1 MIPIGA
7 DSEVQVLNNTD
18 RCILEIQAT
27 IHSVNPAIKELQNKI
42 TREMAGIK
50 DEYQEHY
57 VAGLSDA
64 LGIIM
69 KHLSKQLTVGSEYYV
84 VMPKDDITNQVV
96 KMRLYKITQ
105 KRKFYFSFTSSN
117 AQSKYPTNDLT
128 LSNPNSIQMRIFDSE
143 EEAEKNKG
151 IMIWRRELRKEW
163 WGG

>member
-1 MIPIGA
+1 
-7 DSEVQVLNNTD
+7 V
-18 RCILEIQAT
+18 EIQAT
-27 IHSVNPAIKELQNKI
+27 LHSVNPAIKELQNKI

-50 DEYQEHY
+50 DSYQEHY

-69 KHLSKQLTVGSEYYV
+69 NHLNKQLTVGSEYYV
-84 VMPKDDITNQVV
+84 VMPEDDITNKVV

-105 KRKFYFSFTSSN
+105 KRKFYYSFTISGTQ
-117 AQSKYPTNDLT
+117 AGQPTNDLT
-128 LSNPNSIQMRIFDSE
+128 LSNPKSLQMRVFNTE

-151 IMIWRRELRKEW
+151 IMIWRKELRKDW